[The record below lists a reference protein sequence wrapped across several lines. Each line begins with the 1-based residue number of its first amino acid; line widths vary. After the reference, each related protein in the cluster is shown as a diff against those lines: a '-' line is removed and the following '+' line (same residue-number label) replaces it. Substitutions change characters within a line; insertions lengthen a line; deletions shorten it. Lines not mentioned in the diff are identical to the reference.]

1 VPASIAGMQGPCPKC
16 WQEIVSPDPAHGLPA
31 RLPPPPPVAM
41 PAAVEVIPPTPES
54 VLDERPAAVV
64 PEPPP
69 VVLEKKRSKLL
80 LALAISLPA
89 VALAAVGFHFG
100 KNHRQVVIEAKPT
113 ARPAVPVTPDVP
125 APDETAPRLV
135 AETPEPPPP
144 APSEAAD
151 AEATLRA
158 FLGAPDWKARSA
170 FVFFPEDVRPAMAK
184 HAAEHGDGPIPA
196 NSFQLADSVP
206 PHHVFTVHTKA
217 IPEGFPVAVT
227 MTTEGPKIG
236 WDSFIGFHDDHFKKL
251 LDGPADRSGIF
262 DVLVKPSGDPAENA
276 HYERFQLS
284 VPMPDRE
291 TVAFA
296 RRDSVALARLRG
308 ELNGSGSFDPPTV
321 ERMISG
327 LGGVPLVLAL
337 AKRSTPDGKGSYIEI
352 ADLVAVQWGHR
363 AP

>member
-1 VPASIAGMQGPCPKC
+1 MAVPAP
-16 WQEIVSPDPAHGLPA
+16 
-31 RLPPPPPVAM
+31 
-41 PAAVEVIPPTPES
+41 VEVIPPRPEA
-54 VLDERPAAVV
+54 VLDERPPAVA
-64 PEPPP
+64 PEPPILA
-69 VVLEKKRSKLL
+69 VEKKRPKLL
-80 LALAISLPA
+80 LALAIGLPA
-89 VALAAVGFHFG
+89 LALAAVGYHVG
-100 KNHRQVVIEAKPT
+100 KTHRPVVIETKPL
-113 ARPAVPVTPDVP
+113 ARPAVPDMPDEP
-125 APDETAPRLV
+125 APEATSPPEV
-135 AETPEPPPP
+135 VETPEPPPP

-170 FVFFPEDVRPAMAK
+170 FVFFPEDVQPAMAK

-251 LDGPADRSGIF
+251 LDGPTDRSGIF
-262 DVLVKPSGDPAENA
+262 DVLVKPSGDAAENA

-284 VPMPDRE
+284 VPMPGRE
-291 TVAFA
+291 TIAFA

-337 AKRSTPDGKGSYIEI
+337 AKRSTPDGKGSYIEVV
-352 ADLVAVQWGHR
+352 DLVAVQWGHR